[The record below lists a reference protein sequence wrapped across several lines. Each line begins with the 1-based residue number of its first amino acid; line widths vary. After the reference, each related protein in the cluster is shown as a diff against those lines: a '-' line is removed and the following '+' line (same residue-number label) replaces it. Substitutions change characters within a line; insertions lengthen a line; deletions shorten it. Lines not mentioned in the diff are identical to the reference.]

1 MRRTVR
7 ILAALALLLLTPYD
21 ASAGWTSLRS
31 RNFLFIGD
39 ASERTIRATAQ
50 KLEQFR
56 DVMLRAIPG
65 APATSPVPTVV
76 LVFRND
82 ASFNAYKPRF
92 EGRPVEVAGLF
103 LQNDDINYILVNA
116 EEFEQAFKIVFHE
129 YSHFLQGNWSEAV
142 PVWMGEGMAEVYS
155 TFQERD
161 GGKSAVLGSPDRD
174 HLGLLQT
181 SPLIPV
187 RELIAI
193 DHSSPTYNE
202 GRRRGV
208 LYAESWA
215 LVHYLMFG
223 NDVRRPQ
230 LTAYLG
236 AIKSGTR
243 PEQAFGDA
251 FGDIGALDGELR
263 TYIRGFRFP
272 VIRANFGEKVDGG
285 ALAGGE
291 AISEAQA
298 AAYLNDVL
306 ARLGQP
312 DAARV
317 QLRDLIEKDAA
328 LARAACVLGLIEL
341 RDKRYDEALPLL
353 ERAATLAPDD
363 AWIQTA
369 LGDALIRR
377 SEDPDGDARALLQH
391 ARAALARAADRDDA
405 SARTLATFGRAH
417 LYEGGDP
424 QRAFSALERA
434 VKLVPGREEY
444 RLLLGHALVLQ
455 GDYTRAA
462 TQLGPLVA
470 RAREPQIREY
480 ARRLLGEI
488 SRAQNVETDRARAV
502 EAGARRAQAAETGAG
517 SRDEPQPPPPAP
529 DAGRPPDALER
540 TGGAALDARAG
551 SRSRRMDSLPALR
564 EVRAGETRAFG
575 FFASV
580 DCGGKEGMVLRIESD
595 RRIIRLAA
603 RSFDDVEFISYR
615 KNGPSGV
622 SCGDQ
627 RPLFPVLATFR
638 ASDRSASGVDGTAV
652 AIEVVEDDYLPQ

>member
-21 ASAGWTSLRS
+21 ASAGWTMLRS

-92 EGRPVEVAGLF
+92 EGRLVEAAGLF
-103 LQNDDINYILVNA
+103 LQSDDINYILVNA
-116 EEFEQAFKIVFHE
+116 DALEQAFKVVFHE

-142 PVWMGEGMAEVYS
+142 PVWMGEGLAEVYS

-174 HLGLLQT
+174 HLDLLRT
-181 SPLIPV
+181 SQLIPV

-223 NDVRRPQ
+223 NDARRPQ
-230 LTAYLG
+230 LTAYLV

-251 FGDIGALDGELR
+251 FGDISALDSELR
-263 TYIRGFRFP
+263 AYIRRYMFP
-272 VIRANFGEKVDGG
+272 VIRASFGEKVDGG
-285 ALAGGE
+285 TLAGGE

-306 ARLGQP
+306 ARLGQA
-312 DAARV
+312 DAARA
-317 QLRDLIEKDAA
+317 QLLGLIEKDAA

-341 RDKRYDEALPLL
+341 RDKRYAEALPLL

-377 SEDPDGDARALLQH
+377 SEDPDGDASVLLQH
-391 ARAALARAADRDDA
+391 ARAALSRAADRDDA

-424 QRAFSALERA
+424 QRAFTALERA

-444 RLLLGHALVLQ
+444 HLLLGHALVLQ
-455 GDYTRAA
+455 GDYTQAA
-462 TQLGPLVA
+462 AKLGPLVA
-470 RAREPQIREY
+470 RAREPQIRDS

-488 SRAQNVETDRARAV
+488 SRAQNAEMDRSRVV
-502 EAGARRAQAAETGAG
+502 EAEARLPPAAEAGAG
-517 SRDEPQPPPPAP
+517 SRDEPQPARQAAEP
-529 DAGRPPDALER
+529 GRPPDAAER
-540 TGGAALDARAG
+540 TGAAGLDARAG
-551 SRSRRMDSLPALR
+551 SRSRRTGSLPALR

-580 DCGGKEGMVLRIESD
+580 ECGGKDGMVLRIESE
-595 RRIIRLAA
+595 RRVIRLSA
-603 RSFDDVEFISYR
+603 RTFDEVEFISYR

-622 SCGDQ
+622 ACGDQ

-638 ASDRSASGVDGTAV
+638 ASDRPGTDVDGTAV